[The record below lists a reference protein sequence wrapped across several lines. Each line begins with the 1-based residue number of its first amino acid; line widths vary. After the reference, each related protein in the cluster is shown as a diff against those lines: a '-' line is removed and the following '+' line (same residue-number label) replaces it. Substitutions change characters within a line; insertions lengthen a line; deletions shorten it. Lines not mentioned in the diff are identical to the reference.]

1 MGVGMRTRI
10 PKQQI
15 ELLGQVPLF
24 SGCTQG
30 ELRTLAQLGTQLSVE
45 AGHVLTQQGKP
56 GSEFFMVLSGTASV
70 IKQKREVDRLKEGAY
85 FGELAILHGGIR
97 NATVTAATDMEL
109 MVLDA
114 REFRSVL
121 MTNPTIGL
129 KMLSALAERLED
141 VDSQVTN

>member
-1 MGVGMRTRI
+1 MRTRI
-10 PKQQI
+10 PRQQI
-15 ELLGQVPLF
+15 ELLGKVPLF
-24 SGCTQG
+24 SGCNQS
-30 ELRTLAQLGTQLSVE
+30 ELRALAQFGTQVSIE

-70 IKQKREVDRLKEGAY
+70 TKKKREVERLKAGAY

-129 KMLSALAERLED
+129 KMLSGLAERLEGA
-141 VDSQVTN
+141 DSHVTN

>member
-1 MGVGMRTRI
+1 MRTRI

-15 ELLGQVPLF
+15 DLLGKVPLF
-24 SGCTQG
+24 AGCTQG
-30 ELRTLAQLGTQLSVE
+30 ELRALAQLGTQVTVE

-56 GSEFFMVLSGTASV
+56 GSEFFMVLSGVASV
-70 IKQKREVDRLKEGAY
+70 TKKKREVDRLKAGAY

-97 NATVTAATDMEL
+97 NATVTAATEMEL

-121 MTNPTIGL
+121 MTTPTIGL
-129 KMLSALAERLED
+129 KMLAGLAQRLEE
-141 VDSQVTN
+141 VNSQVFY

>member
-1 MGVGMRTRI
+1 MRTRI

-15 ELLGQVPLF
+15 ELLGKVPLF
-24 SGCTQG
+24 AGCTQA
-30 ELRTLAQLGTQLSVE
+30 ELRILAQLGTQVSVE
-45 AGHVLTQQGKP
+45 AGHVLTVQGKP

-70 IKQKREVDRLKEGAY
+70 TKKKREVDRLKAGAY

-97 NATVTAATDMEL
+97 NATVTAATEMEL

-129 KMLSALAERLED
+129 KMLAGLAERLED